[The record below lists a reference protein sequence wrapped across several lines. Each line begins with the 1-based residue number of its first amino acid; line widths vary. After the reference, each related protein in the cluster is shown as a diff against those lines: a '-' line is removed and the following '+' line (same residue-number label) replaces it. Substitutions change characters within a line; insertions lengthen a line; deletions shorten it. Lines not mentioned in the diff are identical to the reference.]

1 MRRKAFTL
9 IELLIVVAII
19 AILAAIAVPN
29 FIEAQTRAKIA
40 REKTDLRTLGL
51 AMSAYQLDNNEFC
64 IGPQD
69 APAPTWTDYIPRT
82 SPTNWWNWQGY
93 SVEFGQWFHL
103 TTPIAYLA
111 SVPHDTFKRPFNE
124 QWNIWEDY
132 YRMWNF
138 ANKQPTGQWGCPST
152 YYAKIHG
159 VIVLMAGVGPDLVE
173 DVSDGTAWGIPV
185 GQGSSSGLMIY
196 DPTNGTMSSGDIY
209 YALPG
214 TGFDLQ
220 QKIAP

>member
-1 MRRKAFTL
+1 MSKRAFTL

-29 FIEAQTRAKIA
+29 FMEAQMRAKIA
-40 REKTDLRTLGL
+40 REKTDLRTLAL
-51 AMSAYQLDNNEFC
+51 AMSAYQVDNDDWC

-69 APAPTWTDYIPRT
+69 GPAPTWQNYIPRT
-82 SPTNWWNWQGY
+82 SPTNWWNWLGY

-103 TTPIAYLA
+103 TTPIPYLA
-111 SVPHDTFKRPFNE
+111 SVPHDTFKRLYNE
-124 QWNIWEDY
+124 QWGIWEDY

-138 ANKQPTGQWGCPST
+138 ANKQPSGQWGCPST
-152 YYAKIHG
+152 YYAKING
-159 VIVLMAGVGPDLVE
+159 IAVLMAGVGPDCVE

-185 GQGSSSGLMIY
+185 GRGASSGLMIY

-209 YALPG
+209 YGLPG
-214 TGFDLQ
+214 TGFDIQ
-220 QKIAP
+220 QKIVP